1 MRLNRYV
8 CFTQKEEEMYLRKCH
23 KNVVGLFIF
32 AVVFLILTGGVVRAE
47 YPEKPIMIIVPW
59 VPGGASDVT
68 PRSLL
73 KTMSEELKQ
82 PVVIVNRPGASGV
95 VGTLEME
102 RAAPD
107 GYTIGTYSYSQT
119 LTNFTTPNPPSLA
132 NVVPV
137 AKVMYS
143 PATLTVNAGFPA
155 KTLAEF
161 VQYAKANPGKVRAAH
176 SGKGTSAHIFG
187 EAFDRLTGI
196 KQTHVPFAGYAPAIT
211 AVAGGHIEATFIPV
225 GDVHPMVKAGKLRM
239 LAVAM
244 QDRHY
249 LYPDVPT
256 MKELKVNLDTG
267 NWVGFIAPKG
277 VPEAII
283 AKLDR
288 AIEKA
293 LKSPEVVSAW
303 REMGNVTTYLNHKD
317 FAKWLVPHAAETRD
331 LVEGMGL
338 LVAPPKK

>member
-1 MRLNRYV
+1 
-8 CFTQKEEEMYLRKCH
+8 MYFRKSHVSVLC
-23 KNVVGLFIF
+23 LFVF
-32 AVVFLILTGGVVRAE
+32 ALVFLTLTGGAARAE
-47 YPEKPIMIIVPW
+47 YPEKPITIIVPW

-132 NVVPV
+132 NVVPI

-161 VQYAKANPGKVRAAH
+161 VQYAKANPWKVRAGH

-187 EAFDRLTGI
+187 ESF
-196 KQTHVPFAGYAPAIT
+196 
-211 AVAGGHIEATFIPV
+211 
-225 GDVHPMVKAGKLRM
+225 
-239 LAVAM
+239 
-244 QDRHY
+244 
-249 LYPDVPT
+249 
-256 MKELKVNLDTG
+256 
-267 NWVGFIAPKG
+267 
-277 VPEAII
+277 
-283 AKLDR
+283 
-288 AIEKA
+288 
-293 LKSPEVVSAW
+293 
-303 REMGNVTTYLNHKD
+303 
-317 FAKWLVPHAAETRD
+317 
-331 LVEGMGL
+331 
-338 LVAPPKK
+338 

>member
-1 MRLNRYV
+1 
-8 CFTQKEEEMYLRKCH
+8 MYLRKYQASIVC
-23 KNVVGLFIF
+23 LFIF
-32 AVVFLILTGGVVRAE
+32 SAVFFALTAGVARAE
-47 YPEKPIMIIVPW
+47 YPDKPITLIVPW
-59 VPGGASDVT
+59 PPGGASDVT

-82 PVVIVNRPGASGV
+82 PVVIVNRPGAAGV

-102 RAAPD
+102 RAVPD

-119 LTNFTTPNPPSLA
+119 LTNFTAPNPPSLA

-143 PATLTVNAGFPA
+143 PATLTVNANFPA
-155 KTLAEF
+155 NNLAEF
-161 VQYAKANPGKVRAAH
+161 IRYAKANPGKVRSAN
-176 SGKGTSAHIFG
+176 SGKGASAHIFG
-187 EAFDRLTGI
+187 EAFDKITGI
-196 KQTHVPFAGYAPAIT
+196 KETHVPFNGYAPAIT
-211 AVAGGHIEATFIPV
+211 AVAGGHIEATCIPV
-225 GDVHPMVKAGKLRM
+225 GDVHAMVKAGKLKM

-244 QDRHY
+244 QERHY
-249 LYPDVPT
+249 LYPNVPT
-256 MKELKVNLDTG
+256 MKELGVNLDTG

-277 VPEAII
+277 VTEEIV

-293 LKSPEVVSAW
+293 LKSPEVVSSW

-317 FAKWLVPHAAETRD
+317 FAKWLVPHVAETRA
-331 LVEGMGL
+331 LVESLGL

>member
-1 MRLNRYV
+1 
-8 CFTQKEEEMYLRKCH
+8 MYLRKSH
-23 KNVVGLFIF
+23 QSVVGLIIV
-32 AVVFLILTGGVVRAE
+32 AVVFLVLTGGVAKAE
-47 YPEKPIMIIVPW
+47 YPEKPITLIVPW
-59 VPGGASDVT
+59 PPGGASDVT

-73 KTMSEELKQ
+73 KIMSEELKQ
-82 PVVIVNRPGASGV
+82 PVVIVNRPGAAGV

-102 RAAPD
+102 RAVPD

-119 LTNFTTPNPPSLA
+119 LTNFTAPNPPSLA

-143 PATLTVNAGFPA
+143 PATLTVNANFPA

-161 VQYAKANPGKVRAAH
+161 ISYAKANPGKVRSSN
-176 SGKGTSAHIFG
+176 SGKGASAHIFG
-187 EAFDRLTGI
+187 EAFDRITGI
-196 KQTHVPFAGYAPAIT
+196 KQTHVPFNGYAPAIT
-211 AVAGGHIEATFIPV
+211 AVAGGHIEATCIPV
-225 GDVHPMVKAGKLRM
+225 GDVHPMVKAGKMRI

-244 QDRHY
+244 QERHY
-249 LYPDVPT
+249 LYPNVPT
-256 MKELKVNLDTG
+256 MKELGVNLDTG

-277 VPEAII
+277 VPEAIV

-303 REMGNVTTYLNHKD
+303 KEMGNVTTYLNHKD
-317 FAKWLVPHAAETRD
+317 FAKWLVPHAAETRA

-338 LVAPPKK
+338 LVAPKK

>member
-1 MRLNRYV
+1 
-8 CFTQKEEEMYLRKCH
+8 MYLGKYH
-23 KNVVGLFIF
+23 SSVVGLFIF
-32 AVVFLILTGGVVRAE
+32 SVVFLALTGGVVRAE
-47 YPEKPIMIIVPW
+47 YPDKPITLIVPW
-59 VPGGASDVT
+59 PPGGASDVT

-82 PVVIVNRPGASGV
+82 PVVIVNRPGAAGV

-102 RAAPD
+102 RAVPD

-119 LTNFTTPNPPSLA
+119 LTNFTAPNPPSLA

-143 PATLTVNAGFPA
+143 PATLTVNANFPA
-155 KTLAEF
+155 NNLAEF
-161 VQYAKANPGKVRAAH
+161 VRYAKANPGKVRSAN
-176 SGKGTSAHIFG
+176 SGKGASAHIFG
-187 EAFDRLTGI
+187 EAFDRITGI
-196 KQTHVPFAGYAPAIT
+196 KETHVPFNGYAPAIT
-211 AVAGGHIEATFIPV
+211 AVAGGHIEATCIPV
-225 GDVHPMVKAGKLRM
+225 GDVHPMVKAGKLKM

-244 QDRHY
+244 QERHY
-249 LYPDVPT
+249 LYPNVPT

-277 VPEAII
+277 VPEQII

-317 FAKWLVPHAAETRD
+317 FAKWLVPHAAETRN

-338 LVAPPKK
+338 LVAPPRK

>member
-1 MRLNRYV
+1 
-8 CFTQKEEEMYLRKCH
+8 MYLTKYQASIVC
-23 KNVVGLFIF
+23 LFIF
-32 AVVFLILTGGVVRAE
+32 LTVFFALTAGVARAE
-47 YPEKPIMIIVPW
+47 YPDKPITLIVPW
-59 VPGGASDVT
+59 PPGGASDVT

-82 PVVIVNRPGASGV
+82 PVVIVNRPGAAGV

-119 LTNFTTPNPPSLA
+119 LTNFTAPNPPSLA

-143 PATLTVNAGFPA
+143 PATLTVNANFPA
-155 KTLAEF
+155 NNLAEF
-161 VQYAKANPGKVRAAH
+161 IQYAKANPGKVRSAN
-176 SGKGTSAHIFG
+176 SGKGASAHIFG
-187 EAFDRLTGI
+187 EAFDKITGI
-196 KQTHVPFAGYAPAIT
+196 KEIHVPFNGYAPAIT
-211 AVAGGHIEATFIPV
+211 AVAGGHIEATCIPV
-225 GDVHPMVKAGKLRM
+225 GDVHAMVKAGKLKM

-244 QDRHY
+244 QERHY
-249 LYPDVPT
+249 LYPNVPT
-256 MKELKVNLDTG
+256 MKELGVNLDTG

-277 VPEAII
+277 VPEEIV

-293 LKSPEVVSAW
+293 LRSPEVVSSW
-303 REMGNVTTYLNHKD
+303 YEMGNVTTYLNHKD
-317 FAKWLVPHAAETRD
+317 FAKWLVPHVAETRA
-331 LVEGMGL
+331 LVESMGL
-338 LVAPPKK
+338 LVVPPKK

>member
-1 MRLNRYV
+1 MKSSK
-8 CFTQKEEEMYLRKCH
+8 CQK
-23 KNVVGLFIF
+23 VIVSLFVSLVFF
-32 AVVFLILTGGVVRAE
+32 AWGAGMGRAE
-47 YPEKPIMIIVPW
+47 YPDKPITIIVPW
-59 VPGGASDVT
+59 APGGASDIT

-102 RAAPD
+102 RATPD

-132 NVVPV
+132 NVVPI

-143 PATLTVNAGFPA
+143 PATLTVTAGFPA
-155 KTLAEF
+155 NSVAEYIR
-161 VQYAKANPGKVRAAH
+161 YAKANPGKIRCAT

-187 EAFDRLTGI
+187 EAFERIAGI

-211 AVAGGHIEATFIPV
+211 AVVGGHIEATYIPI
-225 GDVHPMVKAGKLRM
+225 GDVYPMVKAGKLKM

-244 QDRHY
+244 QERHY
-249 LYPDVPT
+249 LLPNVPT
-256 MKELKVNLDTG
+256 MKESGVNLDTG
-267 NWVGFIAPKG
+267 NWVGFVAPKG
-277 VPEAII
+277 VPEEII

-293 LKSPEVVSAW
+293 LKSPEVISSW
-303 REMGNVTTYLNHKD
+303 REMGNVTTYLNYKD
-317 FAKWLVPHAAETRD
+317 FAKWLGPHVAETRE
-331 LVEGMGL
+331 LVESMGL
-338 LVAPPKK
+338 LIAPARK

>member
-1 MRLNRYV
+1 MH
-8 CFTQKEEEMYLRKCH
+8 LRKSR
-23 KNVVGLFIF
+23 KSVVALF
-32 AVVFLILTGGVVRAE
+32 VFSFVMLLLTEGVTRAE
-47 YPEKPIMIIVPW
+47 YPEKPITIIVPW

-102 RAAPD
+102 RAVPD

-119 LTNFTTPNPPSLA
+119 LTNFTTPNPPNLS
-132 NVVPV
+132 NVIPV

-155 KTLAEF
+155 KNLAEF

-244 QDRHY
+244 QERHY
-249 LYPDVPT
+249 LHPDVPT

-277 VPEAII
+277 VPEAIV

-293 LKSPEVVSAW
+293 LKSPEVVKSW
-303 REMGNVTTYLNHKD
+303 REMGNVTTYLNYRD
-317 FAKWLVPHAAETRD
+317 FAKWLVTHAAETRS
-331 LVEGMGL
+331 LVESMGL
-338 LVAPPKK
+338 LVVPVKQ